1 MVTLFIYLFIY
12 FNINFSSKAAG
23 DFGSCSGELETECL
37 KCDSASH
44 RDLVSATGKCRC
56 NNGTYDDG
64 ENNTCADCH
73 YSWLLISFILLII
86 YNFFS
91 SHKDGDYDSC
101 SGIDKTECK
110 TCNEAKHRVLVGGLT
125 GECKCNNGT
134 YDNSVVETCVECHYS
149 W

>member
-1 MVTLFIYLFIY
+1 MALKFAMTAIIHGYFIFLLILTLI
-12 FNINFSSKAAG
+12 SSKAAG

-73 YSWLLISFILLII
+73 YSWLLYHL
-86 YNFFS
+86 FF
-91 SHKDGDYDSC
+91 
-101 SGIDKTECK
+101 
-110 TCNEAKHRVLVGGLT
+110 
-125 GECKCNNGT
+125 
-134 YDNSVVETCVECHYS
+134 
-149 W
+149 